1 MEDDNPTNRELVFAF
16 IVNYKRAHDGLSPG
30 IREIAAGCR
39 LSPSTVKYP
48 LFMLER
54 DQRIHIVG
62 RARIKVNGG
71 VWDLP
76 GY

>member
-1 MEDDNPTNRELVFAF
+1 MEDDNPTNRGWFSRSLSTTSARTME
-16 IVNYKRAHDGLSPG
+16 LSPG

-39 LSPSTVKYP
+39 LSPSTVKYH

>member
-16 IVNYKRAHDGLSPG
+16 IVDYKRRHDGLSPG
-30 IREIAAGCR
+30 IREIAAGCH
-39 LSPSTVKYP
+39 LSQSTVKYH

-54 DQRIHIVG
+54 ANRIHIEG
-62 RARIKVNGG
+62 RARIQVIGG